1 MFVLQ
6 QPGQGSARLQK
17 LNGLATKV
25 KTILVTALLQS
36 WSSGLDPI
44 DKCRS
49 AARLTPLPH
58 SDLAP
63 AQSHPVAPSQAH
75 PLEGRRDGRQTP
87 KLPSLAVPLF
97 EANQEMEATLLTNT
111 SPLTSSEPAA
121 GKTRPAIQQ
130 KRLLPATL
138 QRPPLILLQLSGS
151 QPTVTN

>member
-1 MFVLQ
+1 MQ
-6 QPGQGSARLQK
+6 QPGQGSTRLQK
-17 LNGLATKV
+17 LNGLPTKV

-36 WSSGLDPI
+36 WLSCLDPI
-44 DKCRS
+44 NKCRS

-75 PLEGRRDGRQTP
+75 PQGGRRDERQTP
-87 KLPSLAVPLF
+87 KLPSLVVQLF
-97 EANQEMEATLLTNT
+97 VASQGTEATLLTNT
-111 SPLTSSEPAA
+111 SLLTGSEPAA
-121 GKTRPAIQQ
+121 GKTQLTTIQQ

-138 QRPPLILLQLSGS
+138 QLQPLILLQLSGS